1 MKFVMKMGTYLEALH
16 AMIDSGAK
24 PAVVAEGRQRSE
36 HQWHL
41 RRCLRLAEED
51 RGLAS
56 IVAKRGM
63 RLRCCSCR
71 EQGFRNVLLKNQAY

>member
-1 MKFVMKMGTYLEALH
+1 MQCLIRAL
-16 AMIDSGAK
+16 SQPLWLK
-24 PAVVAEGRQRSE
+24 RRQRSE

-41 RRCLRLAEED
+41 RKCLRLAEED